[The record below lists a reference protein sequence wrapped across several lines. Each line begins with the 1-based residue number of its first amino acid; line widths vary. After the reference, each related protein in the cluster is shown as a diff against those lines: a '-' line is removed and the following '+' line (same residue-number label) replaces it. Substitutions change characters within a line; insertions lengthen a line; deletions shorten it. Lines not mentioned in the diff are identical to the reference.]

1 MRTPW
6 TSTNQK
12 ITALCV
18 KQLEEKINK
27 ENPLLKRLY
36 LTLWSLAKTPQAAAE
51 SDFLETV
58 KEKQQLK
65 KIVRGER
72 KI

>member
-1 MRTPW
+1 MRTIW
-6 TSTNQK
+6 ISTNQK

-18 KQLEEKINK
+18 KHLEEKFNT

-36 LTLWSLAKTPQAAAE
+36 LTLCSLAKTPRAASESDVLKTERKTAAE
-51 SDFLETV
+51 
-58 KEKQQLK
+58 KNCK
-65 KIVRGER
+65 RR